1 MHACIAS
8 KHLLV
13 QLGKH
18 LRLDRILGK
27 EFNIG
32 YVENYK
38 TNQHSLSA
46 IATIILNGS

>member
-18 LRLDRILGK
+18 FRILGK
-27 EFNIG
+27 ELNIG

-38 TNQHSLSA
+38 TNQDSLSA
-46 IATIILNGS
+46 IATIMLNGS